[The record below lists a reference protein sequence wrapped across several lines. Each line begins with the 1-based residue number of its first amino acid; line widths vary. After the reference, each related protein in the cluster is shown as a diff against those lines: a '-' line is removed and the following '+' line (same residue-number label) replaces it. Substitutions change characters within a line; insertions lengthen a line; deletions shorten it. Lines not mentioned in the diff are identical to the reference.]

1 MAPSTFA
8 SAAAGSNSTANAT
21 RNDSTGEW
29 SVHPPLCP
37 PRDICPPTA
46 PPIPAAAVSALSVAG
61 NRAADV
67 PRARRANGAT
77 QTFRRPSHATTLSN
91 AASTNA
97 SSPGVYVPPHRN
109 GTAAAEIRYPKDSL
123 LSLFRQVPLDS
134 TDGLDGLY
142 AGGWEPQS
150 LNGMSGGAWG
160 RSHEHGKE
168 NPPGPDVCWDREG
181 TMQPLALTDMTEEEK
196 EHFISSVNSPLKL
209 PNQNANKDNVV
220 KDGLGRKTSVSHA
233 NGPGNYGLSSPT
245 TNRPGTRRRDTAEA
259 YPFPSAGSPAT
270 SRFSQESNA
279 AVPPPALLRRRTDY
293 KEPGAGPGSGPEERD
308 KDKAQGDVGNP
319 PFGLKRSA
327 TGPFSA
333 GLSGPS
339 SPWSAGP
346 QSAGFSP
353 MGSFGN
359 FSLATNTGQASTPTE
374 KRPGLAALRGESR
387 FKGLMNKDSSEDMQK
402 TLRERASMNSLGK
415 VPENDPG
422 RQTPSWMESRA
433 NRPMSN
439 DTDPYVDDTM
449 RSGSAALGG
458 GQDSPPRRQM
468 PGFGTPQ
475 RQDSRDEGGF
485 SAFGMTTDNTGFSSF
500 LQSRD
505 AFHHTPQHQGIHGNE
520 PMSPTD
526 TNPYQSPQHE
536 KHESEEID
544 TDGSDIHN
552 ATLPGLGGYMND
564 PAAASGMASFGG
576 IGNIGRV
583 SSAYEA
589 AASDRSQ
596 TSSVGPN
603 RPFPSLGGLGGLPG
617 LGGSSAW
624 TPSQAAVG
632 TPSRERFNP
641 PFGDNA
647 FGSVGE
653 MHSPSLAGLGP
664 NSLYGG
670 GFGAG
675 LAGTGSIGRGSK
687 LGSLFPTAMQEQM
700 RSSEQNRFGGGD
712 DGSAEGDRQPGSFAR
727 NAFGSSAGP
736 HRETDSP
743 FRGGRGVFDELLA
756 NSLRNADGNPMEG
769 LGQFASTSTAAAQTP
784 TLATTQQG
792 PLGHVSQAILGQ
804 PQTVSSSA
812 SNQPPA
818 AQQRTMVMPDRMR
831 WVYRDPS
838 GKAQGPWTGLEM
850 HDWFKAGFFSPEL
863 LVKKEEDPEYEP
875 LAQLIRRIG
884 NSREPFLVPQ
894 IGIPHGPPS
903 TQPGNAWANAG
914 LTAGAQPPFPNS
926 FPSFGTTL
934 TAEQQNAL
942 ERRKQEEQYLMA
954 RQKEHLAQQQ
964 VLVKQMQLGMHPHQL
979 NHHSSAHSLHS
990 QPSFGSIASPGGYQ
1004 PSPTQASMPGMA
1016 GFFDNSFRPGP
1027 AAGLSPI
1034 GAGVEGLG
1042 SSREDLPA
1050 MLERMNLGRAGQVPF
1065 GAAPGSFGSPQQD
1078 GTHAQQVANM
1088 LNDRTRLQH
1097 EQNDHDAQIK
1107 DDEGQMAQQSADRL
1121 QQFRDLRD
1129 EFDREASAAAAE
1141 TAADVADQQEHQHSP
1156 REYEREEPS
1165 TPAQSAAQTAKETET
1180 PPKPSEPLSLTEQ
1193 VKAASAKQTPVP
1205 QSPWAKVDTTM
1216 PMPFPP
1222 PQSGSPLPAPAAQR
1236 RQNLADALHQETR
1249 SRSQT
1254 PSVDTPSASIA
1265 PWAKETVEAPKGPS
1279 LKEIQEAE
1287 AKQREEAE
1295 AAAQAARAEQQRRE
1309 LLALAEQAQPQP
1321 SLPSSATW
1329 ASNASPVNAPG
1340 TPSAWSKA
1348 TAVKAPA
1355 STGPVKKTLQQI
1367 QKEEEARKQKAAAA
1381 AAASAASAASAAATT
1396 ASLSQAVGGGKRYAD
1411 LASKQTPVATNAPG
1425 GAWTTVGASGKIK
1438 TPAPAPA
1445 PASPAGN
1452 RTASVGSVSA
1462 AKPKPAAPTRP
1473 PAQAAPMVGAPDA
1486 TAEFKKWAANE
1497 LRNDLIK
1504 GTDAD
1509 EFVSNML
1516 SFPSE
1521 LDIVTEAVH
1530 SVSQTIDSR
1539 HFAQEFIRRR
1549 KLADKGIIENSGT
1562 SSPGPANGSG
1572 GWSEVAKKGSGTNA
1586 AQGGAAKEDLA
1597 FKVVAA
1603 KKKGS
1608 RK

>member
-1 MAPSTFA
+1 M
-8 SAAAGSNSTANAT
+8 
-21 RNDSTGEW
+21 
-29 SVHPPLCP
+29 
-37 PRDICPPTA
+37 
-46 PPIPAAAVSALSVAG
+46 
-61 NRAADV
+61 
-67 PRARRANGAT
+67 NGA
-77 QTFRRPSHATTLSN
+77 
-91 AASTNA
+91 
-97 SSPGVYVPPHRN
+97 
-109 GTAAAEIRYPKDSL
+109 
-123 LSLFRQVPLDS
+123 
-134 TDGLDGLY
+134 
-142 AGGWEPQS
+142 
-150 LNGMSGGAWG
+150 SGGAWG
-160 RSHEHGKE
+160 RSSEQGKE

-181 TMQPLALTDMTEEEK
+181 TMQPLSLVDMTEEEK
-196 EHFISSVNSPLKL
+196 EHFSSSVNSPLKI
-209 PNQNANKDNVV
+209 PNQNANKDNNA

-233 NGPGNYGLSSPT
+233 NGPG
-245 TNRPGTRRRDTAEA
+245 DA
-259 YPFPSAGSPAT
+259 YPFPSAASPAT
-270 SRFSQESNA
+270 GRFTQESNA

-293 KEPGAGPGSGPEERD
+293 KEPSVGPAAGQEERD
-308 KDKAQGDVGNP
+308 KDKTPGDPSGS

-339 SPWSAGP
+339 SPWSGGP

-359 FSLATNTGQASTPTE
+359 FSLATNTGQASTPTD
-374 KRPGLAALRGESR
+374 KRPGIAALRGESR
-387 FKGLMNKDSSEDMQK
+387 FKGLMNKDSAEDLQR
-402 TLRERASMNSLGK
+402 TLREKASMNSLGR
-415 VPENDPG
+415 VPESDQG
-422 RQTPSWMESRA
+422 RQTPSWMEARA
-433 NRPMSN
+433 NRPLSN
-439 DTDPYVDDTM
+439 DTDPYAEDENM

-458 GQDSPPRRQM
+458 GQDTSPPRRQM
-468 PGFGTPQ
+468 TGFGTPQ
-475 RQDSRDEGGF
+475 RQDSRDESGF

-505 AFHHTPQHQGIHGNE
+505 AFHHTPQHQGPHGNE

-536 KHESEEID
+536 KHESEDVD

-552 ATLPGLGGYMND
+552 AALPGLGGFMND
-564 PAAASGMASFGG
+564 PAGAPGMSSFGG
-576 IGNIGRV
+576 IANMGRV

-603 RPFPSLGGLGGLPG
+603 RGFPSLGGLAGLPG

-624 TPSQAAVG
+624 PSAQPAVG
-632 TPSRERFNP
+632 TPNRERFNQ
-641 PFGDNA
+641 PFGDNN

-664 NSLYGG
+664 NNLYGG
-670 GFGAG
+670 GFGSG
-675 LAGTGSIGRGSK
+675 LGGTGSIGRGSK

-700 RSSEQNRFGGGD
+700 RSSEQPRFGGD
-712 DGSAEGDRQPGSFAR
+712 DGSTEGDRQHANFGR
-727 NAFGSSAGP
+727 NPLTGN
-736 HRETDSP
+736 RETDSP
-743 FRGGRGVFDELLA
+743 FRGGRGVFDEMLA
-756 NSLRNADGNPMEG
+756 NSLRNNEGNIMES
-769 LGQFASTSTAAAQTP
+769 LGQFGSATTGAAQTP
-784 TLATTQQG
+784 TLATSQQQG
-792 PLGHVSQAILGQ
+792 PVGQHVSQGLPGQ
-804 PQTVSSSA
+804 SQPVSSSA

-863 LVKKEEDPEYEP
+863 LVKKEEDPEFEP

-914 LTAGAQPPFPNS
+914 LTTGGAQPPFPNS

-964 VLVKQMQLGMHPHQL
+964 VLVKQMQLGMHPQQL
-979 NHHSSAHSLHS
+979 HHHSSAHSLHS

-1016 GFFDNSFRPGP
+1016 GFFDNSFR
-1027 AAGLSPI
+1027 AGGASTGLPPI
-1034 GAGVEGLG
+1034 GAGVEGLS

-1050 MLERMNLGRAGQVPF
+1050 MLERMNIGRTGQMPF
-1065 GAAPGSFGSPQQD
+1065 GAAPGAFGSPQQD

-1088 LNDRTRLQH
+1088 LNDRARLQR
-1097 EQNDHDAQIK
+1097 EQNEHDTQSKDNDGQLAQ
-1107 DDEGQMAQQSADRL
+1107 ESAERL
-1121 QQFRDLRD
+1121 QQFQDLRD
-1129 EFDREASAAAAE
+1129 EHERDATGGHGAH
-1141 TAADVADQQEHQHSP
+1141 DLHQQEKHQTG
-1156 REYEREEPS
+1156 EEERRNEPS
-1165 TPAQSAAQTAKETET
+1165 TPAQTAASMAMESET
-1180 PPKPSEPLSLTEQ
+1180 PAKPSEPLSLTEQ
-1193 VKAASAKQTPVP
+1193 VKAASAKQTPAP
-1205 QSPWAKVDTTM
+1205 QSPWAKVDTSM

-1236 RQNLADALHQETR
+1236 KQNLADALHQETR

-1254 PSVDTPSASIA
+1254 PSIDTPSASIA

-1287 AKQREEAE
+1287 ARQREQAE
-1295 AAAQAARAEQQRRE
+1295 AAAQAARAEQQRKE
-1309 LLALAEQAQPQP
+1309 FLAAHEQAQTQP

-1340 TPSAWSKA
+1340 TPSAWAKA
-1348 TAVKAPA
+1348 TVVKTPSSTAPA
-1355 STGPVKKTLQQI
+1355 KKTLQQI

-1381 AAASAASAASAAATT
+1381 AAATAASAAAT
-1396 ASLSQAVGGGKRYAD
+1396 AAVSQAVSGGKRYAD
-1411 LASKQTPVATNAPG
+1411 LASKQAPVAPNAPG

-1438 TPAPAPA
+1438 TPGPAPVG
-1445 PASPAGN
+1445 SPAT
-1452 RTASVGSVSA
+1452 RTASSGSIPPIKA
-1462 AKPKPAAPTRP
+1462 KPAAPVRANT
-1473 PAQAAPMVGAPDA
+1473 QAAPPVGAPDA
-1486 TAEFKKWAANE
+1486 KEEFKKWAANE

-1504 GTDAD
+1504 GTD
-1509 EFVSNML
+1509 
-1516 SFPSE
+1516 
-1521 LDIVTEAVH
+1521 
-1530 SVSQTIDSR
+1530 
-1539 HFAQEFIRRR
+1539 
-1549 KLADKGIIENSGT
+1549 
-1562 SSPGPANGSG
+1562 
-1572 GWSEVAKKGSGTNA
+1572 
-1586 AQGGAAKEDLA
+1586 
-1597 FKVVAA
+1597 
-1603 KKKGS
+1603 
-1608 RK
+1608 

>member
-8 SAAAGSNSTANAT
+8 SAAAGSNSTASST
-21 RNDSTGEW
+21 RADSQAEW
-29 SVHPPLCP
+29 S
-37 PRDICPPTA
+37 
-46 PPIPAAAVSALSVAG
+46 
-61 NRAADV
+61 
-67 PRARRANGAT
+67 RRANGAT

-109 GTAAAEIRYPKDSL
+109 GSATVENRYPKDSL
-123 LSLFRQVPLDS
+123 LSLFRQIPPDS
-134 TDGLDGLY
+134 DDGLDGLY

-150 LNGMSGGAWG
+150 MNGASGGAWG

-181 TMQPLALTDMTEEEK
+181 RMHPLGLSDMTEEEK
-196 EHFISSVNSPLKL
+196 EHFTSSVNSPLKI
-209 PNQNANKDNVV
+209 PNQNANKDNTV

-233 NGPGNYGLSSPT
+233 NGP
-245 TNRPGTRRRDTAEA
+245 
-259 YPFPSAGSPAT
+259 
-270 SRFSQESNA
+270 
-279 AVPPPALLRRRTDY
+279 
-293 KEPGAGPGSGPEERD
+293 
-308 KDKAQGDVGNP
+308 
-319 PFGLKRSA
+319 
-327 TGPFSA
+327 
-333 GLSGPS
+333 
-339 SPWSAGP
+339 
-346 QSAGFSP
+346 
-353 MGSFGN
+353 
-359 FSLATNTGQASTPTE
+359 
-374 KRPGLAALRGESR
+374 ALRGESR
-387 FKGLMNKDSSEDMQK
+387 FKGLMGKDSAEDMQR
-402 TLRERASMNSLGK
+402 TLREKASMNSLGK
-415 VPENDPG
+415 VQDNDQG
-422 RQTPSWMESRA
+422 RQTPSWMEARA
-433 NRPMSN
+433 NRPLSN
-439 DTDPYVDDTM
+439 DTDPYADDDNM

-458 GQDSPPRRQM
+458 GQDTSPPRRQM
-468 PGFGTPQ
+468 TGFGTPQ
-475 RQDSRDEGGF
+475 RQDSRDESGF

-505 AFHHTPQHQGIHGNE
+505 AFHHHTPQHQGLHGNE

-536 KHESEEID
+536 KHESEDID
-544 TDGSDIHN
+544 TDGSDIHH
-552 ATLPGLGGYMND
+552 APLPGLGGFMND
-564 PAAASGMASFGG
+564 PTAAPGMPSFGG

-603 RPFPSLGGLGGLPG
+603 RGFPSLGGLTGLPG

-624 TPSQAAVG
+624 PASQPAAVG
-632 TPSRERFNP
+632 TPNRERFNP
-641 PFGDNA
+641 PFGDNT

-664 NSLYGG
+664 NNLYGA
-670 GFGAG
+670 GFGSG

-700 RSSEQNRFGGGD
+700 KSSDQSRFGGD
-712 DGSAEGDRQPGSFAR
+712 DGPAEGDRQHGSFGR
-727 NAFGSSAGP
+727 NTFGGAGP
-736 HRETDSP
+736 QRETDSP

-756 NSLRNADGNPMEG
+756 NSLRNNEGNVMEG
-769 LGQFASTSTAAAQTP
+769 LGQFAATTGAAQTP
-784 TLATTQQG
+784 TLAASQQQG
-792 PLGHVSQAILGQ
+792 PMGLLVSQSIPGQ
-804 PQTVSSSA
+804 PQAVSSSA

-914 LTAGAQPPFPNS
+914 IPTAGGAQPPFPNS

-964 VLVKQMQLGMHPHQL
+964 VLVKQMQLGMHPQQL
-979 NHHSSAHSLHS
+979 HHHSSAHSLHS
-990 QPSFGSIASPGGYQ
+990 QPSFGSIASPSGYQ
-1004 PSPTQASMPGMA
+1004 PSPTQGPLPGMA
-1016 GFFDNSFRPGP
+1016 GFFDNSFRPG
-1027 AAGLSPI
+1027 AASGLPPI
-1034 GAGVEGLG
+1034 GAGTEGLG
-1042 SSREDLPA
+1042 NAREDVPA

-1065 GAAPGSFGSPQQD
+1065 GAAPGAFGSPQQD

-1088 LNDRTRLQH
+1088 LNDRARLQR
-1097 EQNDHDAQIK
+1097 EQSEHDAHSK
-1107 DDEGQMAQQSADRL
+1107 DFDGELSQESAERL
-1121 QQFRDLRD
+1121 QQFHELR
-1129 EFDREASAAAAE
+1129 EEHNREDASATAEDIANYLQQQERQQAAE
-1141 TAADVADQQEHQHSP
+1141 DE
-1156 REYEREEPS
+1156 RREEPT
-1165 TPAQSAAQTAKETET
+1165 TPAQTTAHIARDIET
-1180 PPKPSEPLSLTEQ
+1180 PAKPSEPLSLTEQ
-1193 VKAASAKQTPVP
+1193 VKAASAKQTPAP
-1205 QSPWAKVDTTM
+1205 QSPWAKIDTSM

-1236 RQNLADALHQETR
+1236 KQNLADALHHETR

-1287 AKQREEAE
+1287 AKKREEAE
-1295 AAAQAARAEQQRRE
+1295 AAAQAARLEAQRKEFLAAAEQS
-1309 LLALAEQAQPQP
+1309 QPQP

-1340 TPSAWSKA
+1340 TPSAWI
-1348 TAVKAPA
+1348 KAPVA
-1355 STGPVKKTLQQI
+1355 KTPSSTGPVKKTLQQI
-1367 QKEEEARKQKAAAA
+1367 QKEEEVRKQKAAVAA
-1381 AAASAASAASAAATT
+1381 AANAASAASAATAAANV
-1396 ASLSQAVGGGKRYAD
+1396 SQAIAGGKRYAD
-1411 LASKQTPVATNAPG
+1411 LASKQAPIATNAPG

-1438 TPAPAPA
+1438 TPAPGVPG
-1445 PASPAGN
+1445 SPAA
-1452 RTASVGSVSA
+1452 RTASSGSISA
-1462 AKPKPAAPTRP
+1462 VKPKPAAPTRVVTQ
-1473 PAQAAPMVGAPDA
+1473 PAPLVGAPDA
-1486 TAEFKKWAANE
+1486 KEEFKKWSANE
-1497 LRNDLIK
+1497 LRNDLIQ
-1504 GTDAD
+1504 GTNAE
-1509 EFVSNML
+1509 EFVTNLL
-1516 SFPSE
+1516 SFPLE
-1521 LDIVTEAVH
+1521 LDIITEAIH
-1530 SVSQTIDSR
+1530 SVSRTIDSR
-1539 HFAQEFIRRR
+1539 HFAEEFIRRR

-1562 SSPGPANGSG
+1562 ASPGPMNGSG
-1572 GWSEVAKKGSGTNA
+1572 GWSEVAKKGSGPNT
-1586 AQGGAAKEDLA
+1586 AQVNAAKEDVA

-1603 KKKGS
+1603 KKKGG